1 LASYFFSWVGA
12 LKLHLEAFAE
22 FSPRDRSLIDR
33 LVERNVRELGPRR
46 DLVREGERP
55 RAVCLLLDGWA
66 CRYKQFADGRRQIV
80 GFHIPGDLCDP
91 NLAIVSAMDHSIAA
105 VTRLRY
111 AEIGLAE
118 FEAMVEH
125 SPALA
130 RALRWSELVNAAVA
144 REWVANVGQRSAYE
158 RIAHLF
164 CEMFLRLRSA
174 GLADGDSCAFPLTQT
189 DLASATGL
197 TAVHVNR
204 TLQEMRR
211 DGLLEFSFRRLVV
224 PDLEAL
230 KRIGTFNATYLHL
243 GRNGVHLD

>member
-1 LASYFFSWVGA
+1 MGA
-12 LKLHLEAFAE
+12 LKLHLAAFAE

-33 LVERNVRELGPRR
+33 RAERNVRELGPRR

-55 RAVCLLLDGWA
+55 RAICLILDGWA

-91 NLAIVSAMDHSIAA
+91 SHVVAAAMDHSIAA

-118 FEAMVEH
+118 FEAAVDQ
-125 SPALA
+125 SPSLA

-164 CEMFLRLRSA
+164 CEMFLRLRAA
-174 GLADGDSCAFPLTQT
+174 GLTNGTDCAFPLTQT
-189 DLASATGL
+189 DVASATGL

-224 PDLEAL
+224 PDLDAL
-230 KRIGTFNATYLHL
+230 KRVGTFTANYLHL
-243 GRNGVHLD
+243 GRNGAAHD